1 MSVLI
6 VKSSST
12 FALVPYTLGVAWCAE
27 RSGTTLEPIRALQRA
42 RSELEDW
49 GATVEEGFGEN
60 ELRFSG
66 GAHRKGGPF
75 YMNGEVTAERTDDGI
90 AVTVRANFVPAVVVA
105 LIAGA
110 LPALAGLPAL
120 IGLAALPL
128 VGLDVALTCRRLR
141 GFAEAAVDLNRP
153 VRAV

>member
-1 MSVLI
+1 MSVLM
-6 VKSSST
+6 VKRTST
-12 FALVPYTLGVAWCAE
+12 FRLVPYSLSVAWCAQ
-27 RSGTTLEPIRALQRA
+27 RSGTTLEPTRALQRA
-42 RSELEDW
+42 KSELEDW
-49 GATVEEGFGEN
+49 GATVEDGYGEN

-75 YMNGEVTAERTDDGI
+75 YMDGELTAERTDDGI
-90 AVTVRANFVPAVVVA
+90 AVTIRANFVPAIVVA

-120 IGLAALPL
+120 IGLAAVPL
-128 VGLDVALTCRRLR
+128 VGLDVVLTCRRLR
-141 GFAEAAVDLNRP
+141 SFAEAAVDLNRP